1 MFKNASILI
10 AAMAMANT
18 ATAQQT
24 PGLIAGY
31 QARTDVD
38 SFVSILQ
45 FGWT

>member
-18 ATAQQT
+18 ATAQT

-31 QARTDVD
+31 QARTDVN
-38 SFVSILQ
+38 SFVSTVQ
-45 FGWT
+45 FGWIS